1 MSVTVLAPL
10 VTAPKVNNV
19 APPPLGLVML
29 KVALPVRVVAPK
41 VIPAVPEL
49 TLPPSTVSVFAPID
63 NVPKV

>member
-1 MSVTVLAPL
+1 MSVAVLAPL

-19 APPPLGLVML
+19 TPPPMGLVIL
-29 KVALPVRVVAPK
+29 NADAPVRVVAPK